1 MVWSTEPGRLR
12 HGWPRHPEGCVAA
25 SVLSLPLRRGA
36 SSSAV
41 MTRARAAGSWEH
53 RLAVDGERS
62 RLDGVL
68 LASSGTQFTGQ
79 L

>member
-41 MTRARAAGSWEH
+41 
-53 RLAVDGERS
+53 
-62 RLDGVL
+62 
-68 LASSGTQFTGQ
+68 
-79 L
+79 